1 MIVRIL
7 LLFIALFTF
16 GVQAQAIKES
26 YAFAVLGEPRY
37 AFNFN
42 HFDYVNPAAP
52 KGGQITLSALGTFD
66 NFNRYALRGNPGA
79 RTEQLYDTL
88 FTTSDDEPG
97 SYYPLIAESARYADD
112 YSWVE
117 VAINPRARF
126 HDGSPIT
133 ARDVEFT
140 FQKFMTEGVPQFR
153 LVYKGTTVKAIA
165 PLTVR
170 IELAKPG
177 KEDMLS
183 LFSLPVFPEKYWK
196 DHKLSDPL
204 TTPPLASGPYR
215 VTSWKMGQNIVYS
228 RVKDYW
234 AANLPVN
241 RGRWNFD
248 TIRYDYYLDDNVAFE
263 AFKAGAF
270 DLRMENDAK
279 NWATRYTGKNFDKKY
294 IIKDE
299 QKNESAQDTR
309 WLAFNIQRPVFSDRR
324 VREAITLAFD
334 FEWMNKALFYNAW
347 SRTNSYFQNTEY
359 AARNY
364 PDAAELVLL
373 APMKKD
379 LPSEVFTQIYQPPV
393 SKGDGYDRDNLLKA
407 DKLLNEAGW
416 VLKGQQRVNATTGQP
431 LSFELLLPASSNSQW
446 VLPFQHSLQRLGI
459 NMDIRKVD
467 NSQITNR
474 MRSRDY
480 DMMPRV
486 WRAMPWPS
494 SDLQI
499 SWSSEYINSTYN
511 APGVQSPVIDSLINQ
526 IIAAQGNK
534 EKLLPLGRALDR
546 VLTWNYYMLPMWYMA
561 EDRLAWWDKF
571 SQPAV
576 RPIYSLGI
584 DTWWYD
590 VNKAA
595 KLPSASK
602 QGESMGAYLIR
613 RLLLVIPTLWA
624 IITIN
629 FFIVQIAPGGPVDQ
643 AIAAIEFGN
652 AGVLPGAGGEGVRA
666 SHAQTG
672 VGNISDSNYRGG
684 RGLDPEVIA
693 EITHRYGFDKPIH
706 ERYFKML
713 WDYIRFDFGD
723 SLFRSASVLTLIKDS
738 LPVSITLGLWS
749 TLIIYLVSIP
759 LGIRKAVYNG
769 SRFDVW
775 SSAFIIIGYAIPAF
789 LFAILLIVFFA
800 GGSYFDLFPLRG
812 LVSANFDSLPWYQ
825 KITDYLWHITLPVL
839 ATVIGGF
846 AALTMLT
853 KNSFLDEVRKQYVV
867 TARAKGVSEKNILW
881 KHVFRNAMLLV
892 IAGFPATFISMFFTG
907 SLLIEV
913 MFSLNGLGLLGYE
926 ATVSRDYPVMFGTL
940 YIFTLIGLLL
950 NIVSDISYTLVDPRI
965 DFEGR

>member
-16 GVQAQAIKES
+16 GAQAQAIKES

-204 TTPPLASGPYR
+204 ATPPLASGPYR
-215 VTSWKMGQNIVYS
+215 ITSWKMGQNIVYS

-446 VLPFQHSLQRLGI
+446 VLPLVTEDMAGFISIADWYAQHA
-459 NMDIRKVD
+459 V
-467 NSQITNR
+467 
-474 MRSRDY
+474 
-480 DMMPRV
+480 
-486 WRAMPWPS
+486 
-494 SDLQI
+494 
-499 SWSSEYINSTYN
+499 
-511 APGVQSPVIDSLINQ
+511 SP
-526 IIAAQGNK
+526 
-534 EKLLPLGRALDR
+534 
-546 VLTWNYYMLPMWYMA
+546 
-561 EDRLAWWDKF
+561 
-571 SQPAV
+571 
-576 RPIYSLGI
+576 YS
-584 DTWWYD
+584 
-590 VNKAA
+590 
-595 KLPSASK
+595 
-602 QGESMGAYLIR
+602 
-613 RLLLVIPTLWA
+613 
-624 IITIN
+624 
-629 FFIVQIAPGGPVDQ
+629 
-643 AIAAIEFGN
+643 
-652 AGVLPGAGGEGVRA
+652 
-666 SHAQTG
+666 
-672 VGNISDSNYRGG
+672 
-684 RGLDPEVIA
+684 
-693 EITHRYGFDKPIH
+693 
-706 ERYFKML
+706 
-713 WDYIRFDFGD
+713 
-723 SLFRSASVLTLIKDS
+723 
-738 LPVSITLGLWS
+738 
-749 TLIIYLVSIP
+749 
-759 LGIRKAVYNG
+759 
-769 SRFDVW
+769 
-775 SSAFIIIGYAIPAF
+775 
-789 LFAILLIVFFA
+789 
-800 GGSYFDLFPLRG
+800 
-812 LVSANFDSLPWYQ
+812 
-825 KITDYLWHITLPVL
+825 
-839 ATVIGGF
+839 
-846 AALTMLT
+846 
-853 KNSFLDEVRKQYVV
+853 DEVRQ
-867 TARAKGVSEKNILW
+867 
-881 KHVFRNAMLLV
+881 AMLKAVALAFKKMHSINRQHGCCYV
-892 IAGFPATFISMFFTG
+892 RHIYVKTEGNAEAGF
-907 SLLIEV
+907 LDLEK
-913 MFSLNGLGLLGYE
+913 
-926 ATVSRDYPVMFGTL
+926 SRRRLRRDKA
-940 YIFTLIGLLL
+940 I
-950 NIVSDISYTLVDPRI
+950 NH
-965 DFEGR
+965 DFRQLEKYLEPIPKADWEQVKAYYYAM